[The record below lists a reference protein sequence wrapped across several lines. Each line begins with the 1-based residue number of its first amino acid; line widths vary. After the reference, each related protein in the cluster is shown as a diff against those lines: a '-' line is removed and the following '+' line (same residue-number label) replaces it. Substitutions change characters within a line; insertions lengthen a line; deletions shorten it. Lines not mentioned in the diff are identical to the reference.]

1 MPAPNAIRTSGTKTS
16 STPMPEPR
24 DVRFRFEPATRSV
37 FLEGDDLRYRIPSA
51 VMRDAR
57 RRLSEGEAFLG
68 FVLESP
74 NARAWERL
82 WNRRQGWHDRRA
94 RA

>member
-1 MPAPNAIRTSGTKTS
+1 
-16 STPMPEPR
+16 
-24 DVRFRFEPATRSV
+24 
-37 FLEGDDLRYRIPSA
+37 